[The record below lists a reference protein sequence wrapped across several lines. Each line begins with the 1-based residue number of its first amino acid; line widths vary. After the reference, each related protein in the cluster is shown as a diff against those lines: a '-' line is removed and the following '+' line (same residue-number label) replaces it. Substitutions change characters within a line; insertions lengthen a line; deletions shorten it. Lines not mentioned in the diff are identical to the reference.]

1 MTEMAIERPQDTNM
15 YMGKFFLSKTTT
27 ASCIVLNDGS
37 VINIEDRVE
46 RDCVGSALAVTRAL
60 KADNNNK
67 VISQNYFWIADC
79 IDMALYFLIY
89 TIQKD
94 KQEALNE
101 ISQLKEFNAMLLDT
115 IKELKEQL
123 RGKQNMCNLVIAI
136 KLFPLLQ

>member
-67 VISQNYFWIADC
+67 VISQNYF
-79 IDMALYFLIY
+79 
-89 TIQKD
+89 
-94 KQEALNE
+94 
-101 ISQLKEFNAMLLDT
+101 
-115 IKELKEQL
+115 
-123 RGKQNMCNLVIAI
+123 
-136 KLFPLLQ
+136 